1 VTVVGP
7 GLREVVVRSEIS
19 KLETLDQSVMPEGLL
34 RTVPGDSVRDLMAY
48 LMHPAQVPME
58 LSP

>member
-1 VTVVGP
+1 
-7 GLREVVVRSEIS
+7 VRSEIS